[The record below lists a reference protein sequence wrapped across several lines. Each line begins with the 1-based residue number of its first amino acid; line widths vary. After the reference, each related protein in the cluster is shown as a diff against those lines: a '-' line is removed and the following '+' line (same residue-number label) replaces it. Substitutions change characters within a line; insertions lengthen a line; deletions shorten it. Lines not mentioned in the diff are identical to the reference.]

1 MDEKDQYYIQIYV
14 YAGVLIAA
22 AIYLLFK
29 SIYETGLIQYL
40 AKKIIGEYSVEKIK
54 QQLYNINDETT
65 IYRKKK
71 KNVDIQ
77 KEMELTKKVLA
88 EMDKETVKPVLRLKL
103 TNEQVSISGSK
114 VGGIP
119 YIPSKEAIPFDSE
132 GMPLRML
139 AQIDCRL
146 LSALPDFPQVGLL
159 QFWIGQDESL
169 GLFTKGGSKVIWH
182 ETIDSQITEEQ
193 VSTWL
198 AELPQPSEESW
209 FPVGSEYGVSF
220 TKDEEPMSME
230 DVHFE
235 PIFVKKYN
243 ALNESDPIEGIYDL
257 SEEAYEIIEEK
268 HIGEGH
274 KIGGYPHFEQEDPRE
289 EKSKQTVL
297 LLQIDSEYS
306 EETPVE
312 WGDAGV
318 CGFFCTPENL
328 KRRNFSKVLYNWD
341 CS

>member
-1 MDEKDQYYIQIYV
+1 
-14 YAGVLIAA
+14 
-22 AIYLLFK
+22 
-29 SIYETGLIQYL
+29 
-40 AKKIIGEYSVEKIK
+40 
-54 QQLYNINDETT
+54 
-65 IYRKKK
+65 
-71 KNVDIQ
+71 
-77 KEMELTKKVLA
+77 MELTNKVLA
-88 EMDKETVKPVLRLKL
+88 QMDKETVKPFLRLKL
-103 TNEQVSISGSK
+103 TNEKTSILGSK

-119 YIPSKEAIPFDSE
+119 YIPSKDAIPFDSE

-139 AQIDCRL
+139 AQIDCRS

-182 ETIDSQITEEQ
+182 ETIDDQITEEQ

-209 FPVGSEYGVSF
+209 FPVESEYGVSF

-243 ALNESDPIEGIYDL
+243 ALTESDPIEGIYDL

-341 CS
+341 CG

>member
-1 MDEKDQYYIQIYV
+1 MDEKDQYYIQLYV

-40 AKKIIGEYSVEKIK
+40 AKKIIGESSVEKIK
-54 QQLYNINDETT
+54 QQLYINDETT

-88 EMDKETVKPVLRLKL
+88 EMDKKTVKPFLRLKL
-103 TNEQVSISGSK
+103 TNEKTSISGSK

-119 YIPSKEAIPFDSE
+119 YIPSKDAIPFDSE

-159 QFWIGQDESL
+159 QFWIDQFDDSL
-169 GLFTKGGSKVIWH
+169 GLFTEGGSRVVWH
-182 ETIDSQITEEQ
+182 ETVDDKITEEQ
-193 VSTWL
+193 VRSWL
-198 AELPQPSEESW
+198 ADFPQPDGNEYW
-209 FPVGSEYGVSF
+209 FPVTGEFGLSF
-220 TKDEEPMSME
+220 IKEEEPMPMS
-230 DVHFE
+230 DTHFG

-243 ALNESDPIEGIYDL
+243 ELTEDDNIEDMYDL
-257 SEEAYEIIEEK
+257 SDDTNEMIWD
-268 HIGEGH
+268 HHNGDGH
-274 KIGGYPHFEQEDPRE
+274 KIGGYPAFSQEDPRE
-289 EKSKQTVL
+289 SDSDQTVL
-297 LLQIDSEYS
+297 LLQIDSEDDES
-306 EETPVE
+306 IM
-312 WGDAGV
+312 WGDGGV
-318 CGFFCTPENL
+318 CGFFCTPDDL
-328 KRRNFSKVLYNWD
+328 KRRDFSKVLYNWD
-341 CS
+341 CY

>member
-1 MDEKDQYYIQIYV
+1 MDEKDQYYIQLYV

-40 AKKIIGEYSVEKIK
+40 AKKIIGESSVEKIK

-77 KEMELTKKVLA
+77 KEMELTNKVLA
-88 EMDKETVKPVLRLKL
+88 QMDKETAKPVLRLKL
-103 TNEQVSISGSK
+103 TNEKTSISGSK

-119 YIPSKEAIPFDSE
+119 YIPSKDAIPFDSE

-159 QFWIGQDESL
+159 QFWIDQFDDSL
-169 GLFTKGGSKVIWH
+169 GLFTEGGSRVVWH
-182 ETIDSQITEEQ
+182 ETVDDKITEEQ
-193 VSTWL
+193 VRSWL
-198 AELPQPSEESW
+198 ADFPQPDGNEYW
-209 FPVGSEYGVSF
+209 FPVTGEFGLSF
-220 TKDEEPMSME
+220 IKEEEPMPMS
-230 DVHFE
+230 DTHFG

-243 ALNESDPIEGIYDL
+243 ELTEDDNIEDMYDL
-257 SEEAYEIIEEK
+257 SDDTNEMIWD
-268 HIGEGH
+268 HHNGDGH
-274 KIGGYPHFEQEDPRE
+274 KIGGYPAFSQEDPRE
-289 EKSKQTVL
+289 SDSDQTVL
-297 LLQIDSEYS
+297 LLQIDSEDDES
-306 EETPVE
+306 IM
-312 WGDAGV
+312 WGDGGV
-318 CGFFCTPENL
+318 CGFFCTPDDL
-328 KRRNFSKVLYNWD
+328 KRRDFSKVLYNWD
-341 CS
+341 CY